1 MIYIY
6 SECKVNSIV
15 VATVDVAA
23 VFDVAAAAV
32 VAISTPDQSWAELD
46 VSFWLDWD
54 LLSIFSSDHTHSI
67 SRSLTI
73 MTYIC

>member
-32 VAISTPDQSWAELD
+32 VAISTPDQS
-46 VSFWLDWD
+46 
-54 LLSIFSSDHTHSI
+54 
-67 SRSLTI
+67 
-73 MTYIC
+73 